1 MGYKEM
7 KKDEIIRTI
16 RFTIFSLSA
25 GVIELVLFEL
35 FDKYTNLRYWPCYLI
50 ALTASVIWNFTL
62 NRNYTFRSASNVPI
76 AMFKV
81 FCFYLVFTPVSTIL
95 GDYLAE
101 DLGWNGTLVT
111 FLNMVCNFVTEYL
124 YDRFYVF
131 KDSIN
136 TKEAKK

>member
-7 KKDEIIRTI
+7 KKDELIRTVK
-16 RFTIFSLSA
+16 FTIFSLSA

-35 FDKYTNLRYWPCYLI
+35 FDKYTSLRYWPCYLI

-111 FLNMVCNFVTEYL
+111 VLNMLLNFVTEYL